1 MITVSESTKAGL
13 VNGRYD
19 TRFEKVAEEFIRNFE
34 QRGEV
39 GASVCL
45 NIEGET
51 VVDMW
56 GGLRDPEVGDN
67 WQEDTLSIVFSCTK
81 AATALCAHILI
92 ERGQLDPNAKVTDY
106 WPEFGQNGK
115 ENTTVLMM
123 LNHSS
128 ALPALRETVKP
139 GGYNDW
145 NYMVE
150 RLALETPF
158 WEPGTRNGYHMITYG
173 WTVGELVRRVSGKS
187 LGTFFK
193 DEVADPLG
201 IDFWIGLPED
211 KEPRVANMIPFVP
224 DASVVPTDF
233 VKALVS
239 DPQSIQYLSFLN
251 SGGHQVDSR
260 EAHAAEIGGG
270 GGIANGRALAGMFNP
285 LANDGKA
292 GTVELLSGDT
302 IKRISAVSMATQCD
316 ATLLIPTR
324 FAQGFM
330 VSMDNRARPTGDQ
343 ETTLLGRDAFGHV
356 GAGGSIGFADPECR
370 MGFGYSMTQM
380 GAGLMLNERG
390 QSVVDAAYKSA
401 GYRTNSPGF
410 WVR

>member
-1 MITVSESTKAGL
+1 MITVSESTKAGP
-13 VNGRYD
+13 VRGRYD
-19 TRFEKVAEEFIRNFE
+19 PRFAKVAEEFICNFE

-39 GASVCL
+39 GASICL
-45 NIEGET
+45 NVEGESL
-51 VVDMW
+51 VDLW
-56 GGLRDPEVGDN
+56 GGVRDPETGDH
-67 WQEDTLSIVFSCTK
+67 WQEDTVSLVFSCTK
-81 AATALCAHILI
+81 AATALCAHMLI
-92 ERGQLDPNAKVTDY
+92 ERGLLDPNAKVTDY

-128 ALPALRETVKP
+128 ALPALRDPVKL

-145 NYMVE
+145 DYMVE
-150 RLALETPF
+150 RLAAEKPF

-187 LGTFFK
+187 LGAFFK
-193 DEVADPLG
+193 EEVADPLG

-211 KEPRVANMIPFVP
+211 KEPRVAKMIPFAYDP
-224 DASVVPTDF
+224 SIAQTDF
-233 VKALVS
+233 LSAMMS
-239 DPQSIQYLSFLN
+239 DAESIQYLSFLN

-270 GGIANGRALAGMFNP
+270 GGIANARALAGMFNP

-292 GTVELLSGDT
+292 GSVELLSGDT
-302 IKRISAVSMATQCD
+302 IKRMSAVSMATQCD

-324 FAQGFM
+324 FSQGFM
-330 VSMDNRARPTGDQ
+330 VSMDNRERPTGDQ
-343 ETTLLGRDAFGHV
+343 ESALLGREAFGHV

-370 MGFGYSMTQM
+370 LGFGYSMSQM
-380 GAGLMLNERG
+380 GTGLMLNERG
-390 QSVVDAAYKSA
+390 QSVVDAAYKSL

>member
-1 MITVSESTKAGL
+1 MITVNEATSAGS
-13 VNGRYD
+13 VGGRYD
-19 TRFEKVAEEFIRNFE
+19 PRFEKVAEEFVRNFE

-45 NIEGET
+45 NVEGQK

-56 GGLRDPEVGDN
+56 GGMRDPETGDA

-81 AATALCAHILI
+81 AATALCAHMLI
-92 ERGQLDPNAKVTDY
+92 ERGLLDPHAKVTDY

-115 ENTTVLMM
+115 ENITVLMM

-128 ALPALRETVKP
+128 ALPALREPVKP

-145 NYMVE
+145 DYMVE
-150 RLALETPF
+150 RLAAEQPF
-158 WEPGTRNGYHMITYG
+158 WEPGTRNGYHMISYG

-187 LGTFFK
+187 LGAFFK

-211 KEPRVANMIPFVP
+211 KEPRVAKMIPFAP
-224 DASVVPTDF
+224 DASAVPTDF
-233 VKALVS
+233 LKALMS
-239 DPQSIQYLSFLN
+239 DPTSIQYLSFLN

-270 GGIANGRALAGMFNP
+270 GGIANARALAGMFNP

-292 GTVELLSGDT
+292 GSVELLSGDT
-302 IKRISAVSMATQCD
+302 IQRISAVSMATQCD

-343 ETTLLGRDAFGHV
+343 ETALLGRDAFGHV

-370 MGFGYSMTQM
+370 LGFGYSMTQM

-390 QSVVDAAYKSA
+390 QSVVDAAYKSL

>member
-1 MITVSESTKAGL
+1 MITVNEATTAGP

-19 TRFEKVAEEFIRNFE
+19 KRFESVAEEFVRNFE

-39 GASVCL
+39 GASVCI

-56 GGLRDPEVGDN
+56 GGMRDPETGDS

-81 AATALCAHILI
+81 AATALCAHMLI

-123 LNHSS
+123 LNHSA

-145 NYMVE
+145 DYMVE
-150 RLALETPF
+150 RLAAESPF

-193 DEVADPLG
+193 DEVASPLG

-211 KEPRVANMIPFVP
+211 KEPRVANMIPFAP
-224 DASVVPTDF
+224 DPSAIPTDF
-233 VKALVS
+233 LKALVS
-239 DPQSIQYLSFLN
+239 DPDSIQYLSFLN

-270 GGIANGRALAGMFNP
+270 GGVANGRALAGMFNP
-285 LANDGKA
+285 LANDGKS
-292 GTVELLSGDT
+292 GSVELLSADT

-343 ETTLLGRDAFGHV
+343 ETALLGRDAFGHV

-370 MGFGYSMTQM
+370 MGFGYTMTQM

-390 QSVVDAAYKSA
+390 QSVVNAAYKSV
-401 GYRTNSPGF
+401 GYRTNAPGF

>member
-1 MITVSESTKAGL
+1 MITVSEATTAGP

-19 TRFEKVAEEFIRNFE
+19 KRFEKVAEEFVRNFE

-39 GASVCL
+39 GASVCI

-56 GGLRDPEVGDN
+56 GGMRDPETGDR

-81 AATALCAHILI
+81 AATALCAHMLI

-123 LNHSS
+123 LNHSA

-145 NYMVE
+145 DYMVE
-150 RLALETPF
+150 RLAAESPF

-193 DEVADPLG
+193 DEVAGPLG

-211 KEPRVANMIPFVP
+211 KEPRVANMIPFAP
-224 DASVVPTDF
+224 DASAIPTDF
-233 VKALVS
+233 LKALLS
-239 DPQSIQYLSFLN
+239 DPDSIQYLSFLN

-270 GGIANGRALAGMFNP
+270 GGVANGRALAGMFNP

-292 GTVELLSGDT
+292 GSVELLSADT

-343 ETTLLGRDAFGHV
+343 ETALLGRDAFGHV

-390 QSVVDAAYKSA
+390 QSVVDAAYKSV
-401 GYRTNSPGF
+401 GYRTNAPGF